1 MRPDPRPIL
10 AALAVVFTASCASE
24 PAPTA
29 PAAPGTLAYDRGVF
43 VELLEEHD
51 KVRRTGRRS
60 TGASRPAPSP
70 TTPGS
75 PPSSRTTSWR

>member
-43 VELLEEHD
+43 VDELLFFLLRLGGD
-51 KVRRTGRRS
+51 AG
-60 TGASRPAPSP
+60 
-70 TTPGS
+70 TP
-75 PPSSRTTSWR
+75 